1 LDSNEVKVA
10 FPQPTEVLTG
20 FGFKFSPGG
29 SHISRTMMLHELEQ
43 YAPALVDAIEAIEEH
58 LRVLGFEPNRL
69 IGAKGFTRIEAL
81 HAAVDALYT
90 TDEAKRCFEIMAREL
105 FARMKTLIL
114 NPQSSRTTSVTTT
127 SKRFTK
133 NCRNGETRPMSPRL

>member
-43 YAPALVDAIEAIEEH
+43 YAFALVDAIEAIEEH
-58 LRVLGFEPNRL
+58 LRVLGFEPIDSSARR
-69 IGAKGFTRIEAL
+69 ASRESKPYTPQWTR
-81 HAAVDALYT
+81 Y
-90 TDEAKRCFEIMAREL
+90 
-105 FARMKTLIL
+105 
-114 NPQSSRTTSVTTT
+114 
-127 SKRFTK
+127 
-133 NCRNGETRPMSPRL
+133 TRPTRRSGVSRSWRANCLRE